1 MTIHSV
7 LPFYICHMIFHEI
20 LMKWFQGHS
29 RSFPWRENTNPYNVW
44 ISEIILQQT
53 RMEQG
58 IYYYNR
64 FISKFPNLKTL
75 ANSDEKDVLLLW
87 QGLGYYS
94 RARNLHYTSKYLFNQ
109 LNSEFPE
116 TYDELIKL
124 KGIGDYTASAISS
137 ICFEKAQPVL
147 DGNVFRIIS
156 RVYEINNPIDLNSS
170 RKVFKEKAKEM
181 MPNERFGDYNQS
193 LMDFGSIICKPI
205 KPLCS
210 SCVISKIC
218 SAFKNNSVEYFPVK
232 NSKSKIKSLYFDYI
246 VVKNNNYVLL
256 EQIKKGIWKNL
267 YQFPVYISESQKDKK
282 EILKFLAEKYQTK
295 NLKINLIDSE
305 FIQHKLSHINV
316 RSRFWLTENTINV
329 DEGIYVSSFEEYP
342 MSKLMHKFIEKYTHE
357 LSLS

>member
-1 MTIHSV
+1 MV
-7 LPFYICHMIFHEI
+7 LSKLI
-20 LMKWFQGHS
+20 LKWYDINK
-29 RSFPWRENTNPYNVW
+29 RDLPWRQTKNPYNIW

-64 FISKFPNLKTL
+64 FISKFPDLKTL

-116 TYDELIKL
+116 TYDGLIKL

-210 SCVISKIC
+210 SCVVSKIC

-232 NSKSKIKSLYFDYI
+232 NSKNKVKSLYFDYI

-316 RSRFWLTENTINV
+316 RSRFWLTENRINI

>member
-1 MTIHSV
+1 MV
-7 LPFYICHMIFHEI
+7 LSKLI
-20 LMKWFQGHS
+20 LKWYDINK
-29 RSFPWRENTNPYNVW
+29 RDLPWRQTKNPYKIW

-64 FISKFPNLKTL
+64 FISKFPDLKTL
-75 ANSDEKDVLLLW
+75 ANSNEKDVLLLW

-156 RVYEINNPIDLNSS
+156 RVYEINNPIDLNNS

-218 SAFKNNSVEYFPVK
+218 SAFKNNTVEYFPVR

-267 YQFPVYISESQKDKK
+267 YQFPVHISESQNDKK

-295 NLKINLIDSE
+295 NLKINLIDSK

-316 RSRFWLTENTINV
+316 RSRFWLTENRINV
-329 DEGIYVSSFEEYP
+329 DEGVYVSSFEEYP

>member
-1 MTIHSV
+1 MV
-7 LPFYICHMIFHEI
+7 LGKLI
-20 LMKWFQGHS
+20 LKWYDINK
-29 RSFPWRENTNPYNVW
+29 RDLPWRQTKNPYNIW

>member
-1 MTIHSV
+1 MV
-7 LPFYICHMIFHEI
+7 LSKLI
-20 LMKWFQGHS
+20 LKWYDINK
-29 RSFPWRENTNPYNVW
+29 RDLPWRQTKNPYNIW

-64 FISKFPNLKTL
+64 FISKFPDLKTL

-116 TYDELIKL
+116 TYDGLIKL

-156 RVYEINNPIDLNSS
+156 RVYEINNPIDLNNS

-210 SCVISKIC
+210 SCVVSKIC

-232 NSKSKIKSLYFDYI
+232 NSKNKVKSLYFDYI

-267 YQFPVYISESQKDKK
+267 YQFPVHISESQKDKK

-316 RSRFWLTENTINV
+316 RSRFWLTENRINI

-357 LSLS
+357 LSLSKVKIVN

>member
-1 MTIHSV
+1 MV
-7 LPFYICHMIFHEI
+7 LSKLI
-20 LMKWFQGHS
+20 LKWYDINK
-29 RSFPWRENTNPYNVW
+29 RDLPWRQTKNPYNIW

-64 FISKFPNLKTL
+64 FISKFPDLKTL

-116 TYDELIKL
+116 TYDGLIKL

-232 NSKSKIKSLYFDYI
+232 NSKNKVKSLYFDYI
-246 VVKNNNYVLL
+246 VVKNNDYVLL

-267 YQFPVYISESQKDKK
+267 YQFPVHISESQKDKK
-282 EILKFLAEKYQTK
+282 EILKFLAEKYQIK

-316 RSRFWLTENTINV
+316 RSRFWLTENTINI

>member
-1 MTIHSV
+1 MV
-7 LPFYICHMIFHEI
+7 LSKLI
-20 LMKWFQGHS
+20 LKWYDINK
-29 RSFPWRENTNPYNVW
+29 RDLPWRQTKNPYNIW

-64 FISKFPNLKTL
+64 FISKFPDLKTL

-232 NSKSKIKSLYFDYI
+232 NSKNKVKSLYFDYI
-246 VVKNNNYVLL
+246 VVKNNDYVLL

-316 RSRFWLTENTINV
+316 RSRFWLTENRINI

>member
-1 MTIHSV
+1 MA
-7 LPFYICHMIFHEI
+7 LNKLI
-20 LMKWFQGHS
+20 LKWYDKNK
-29 RSFPWRENTNPYNVW
+29 RDLPWRHTKNPYNIW

-64 FISKFPNLKTL
+64 FISRFPDLETL

-94 RARNLHYTSKYLFNQ
+94 RARNLHLTSKYIFNQ

-116 TYDELIKL
+116 TYDDLIKL

-137 ICFEKAQPVL
+137 ICFAKAQPVL

-156 RVYEINNPIDLNSS
+156 RVYEIKNPIDLNNS
-170 RKVFKEKAKEM
+170 RKVFKEKANEM
-181 MPNERFGDYNQS
+181 MPSERFGDYNQA
-193 LMDFGSIICKPI
+193 LMDFGSIICKPL

-210 SCVISKIC
+210 SCVISKFC

-232 NSKSKIKSLYFDYI
+232 NSKGKIKHLYFDYL
-246 VVKNNNYVLL
+246 VVKQNKHVLL
-256 EQIKKGIWKNL
+256 EKIKKGIWKNL
-267 YQFPVYISESQKDKK
+267 YQFPVHVSESKK
-282 EILKFLAEKYQTK
+282 EKNQILEFWAEKYQEK
-295 NLKINLIDSE
+295 NLKIKLIDSE
-305 FIQHKLSHINV
+305 CIQHKLSHINIS
-316 RSRFWLTENTINV
+316 SRFWLTQNKINL

-357 LSLS
+357 LSLF

>member
-1 MTIHSV
+1 MV
-7 LPFYICHMIFHEI
+7 LSKLI
-20 LMKWFQGHS
+20 LKWYDINK
-29 RSFPWRENTNPYNVW
+29 RDLPWRQTKNPYNIW

-64 FISKFPNLKTL
+64 FISKFPDLKTL

-210 SCVISKIC
+210 SCVVSKIC

-232 NSKSKIKSLYFDYI
+232 NSKNKVKSLYFDYI

-316 RSRFWLTENTINV
+316 RSRFWLTENRINI

>member
-1 MTIHSV
+1 MV
-7 LPFYICHMIFHEI
+7 LSKLI
-20 LMKWFQGHS
+20 LKWYDINK
-29 RSFPWRENTNPYNVW
+29 RDLPWRQTKNPYNIW

-64 FISKFPNLKTL
+64 FISKFPDLKTL

-116 TYDELIKL
+116 TYDGLIKL

-210 SCVISKIC
+210 SCVVSKIC

-232 NSKSKIKSLYFDYI
+232 NSKNKVKSLYFDYI
-246 VVKNNNYVLL
+246 VVKNNDYVLL

-267 YQFPVYISESQKDKK
+267 YQFPVHISESQKDKK
-282 EILKFLAEKYQTK
+282 EILKFLAEKYQIK

>member
-1 MTIHSV
+1 MV
-7 LPFYICHMIFHEI
+7 LSKLI
-20 LMKWFQGHS
+20 LKWYDINK
-29 RSFPWRENTNPYNVW
+29 RDLPWRQTKNPYNIW

-64 FISKFPNLKTL
+64 FISKFPDLKTL

-210 SCVISKIC
+210 SCVVSKIC

-232 NSKSKIKSLYFDYI
+232 NSKNKVKSLYFDYI
-246 VVKNNNYVLL
+246 VVKNNDYVLL

-267 YQFPVYISESQKDKK
+267 YQFPVHISESQKDKK

-316 RSRFWLTENTINV
+316 RSRFWLTENRINI